1 MQPAHLAAHGPKNA
15 DEFLSLTH
23 RILPKLWRIHGLV
36 GDRDFRRYLNAAE
49 RLRADAAPGDPD
61 AEQCGAPEGA
71 EA

>member
-1 MQPAHLAAHGPKNA
+1 MQPARSTRNGPTNA

-36 GDRDFRRYLNAAE
+36 GDREFRLYLNAAE
-49 RLRADAAPGDPD
+49 RLRADVAPGDSGD
-61 AEQCGAPEGA
+61 AQSSRPEGA